1 MFRNRRQGR
10 LARVAVSGAA
20 LLAAGIA
27 ACSSSGSAGGS
38 SSSASA
44 PASSTAA
51 PVPGGT
57 LRTALPP
64 GVTLNYIWPYT
75 PLTSANE
82 YNTAGFQALMYRP
95 LYMFGNNGPSVAVNY
110 PLSLANAPVYSNG
123 GKTVTITMKGWRWSN
138 GETVN
143 ASDVIFWLNMMKAE
157 PDNYYG
163 TVPGLMPGNLTSWSA
178 TGPNTVVLNLKSA
191 VSSIWFTYNQLAEI
205 TPMPAAWDVTSAGA
219 KAGSGGCATDTAA
232 DKFAKCKAV
241 YTFMST
247 QAKNAKTYASN
258 PLWGVVDG
266 PWKLSSFS
274 TAASGPVTSF
284 VPNAAYSG
292 SPKPQLAN
300 FTYYAYTDDTTEY
313 TALKTGGLDVGYI
326 PPQDLA
332 PVSGGQVLPS
342 VNPLGSAFTLQ
353 PSYGFSIEFFMIN
366 FNNPTLGPAFKQL
379 YVRQA
384 LQELIDQEGM
394 IRSVARGYG
403 YPTSGGVPALP
414 ENQWV
419 PSIENDNGG
428 QGPYAFSVA
437 GATNLLTSHGWKNVG
452 GVMTCQ
458 SPGGGPNQCGAG
470 VAAGTKLSMTM
481 DYTSGVAYFQ
491 QEVAIVKS
499 DMRQAGI
506 QLNLVP
512 QSFDTIIRES
522 GPCKPTQVSCEWDI
536 LDSGGWTF
544 NGPGFEPTGEPIFAT
559 GASSNSG
566 SYSDPQMDRLIN
578 QTHTSDSLATF
589 QQYATYVANQLPVI
603 WMPNGYVV
611 SAISSKLA
619 NVASNPLATLLP
631 EYWYFTR

>member
-10 LARVAVSGAA
+10 LARVAVSGAV

-123 GKTVTITMKGWRWSN
+123 GKTVTITMKGWQWSN

-163 TVPGLMPGNLTSWSA
+163 TVPGLMPDNLTSWSA
-178 TGPNTVVLNLKSA
+178 TDPNTVVLNLKSA
-191 VSSIWFTYNQLAEI
+191 VSNIWFTYNQLAEI

-437 GATNLLTSHGWKNVG
+437 NAANLLTSHGWKNVG

-512 QSFDTIIRES
+512 RSFDTIIRES